1 MRLGKRPANE
11 LAARMN
17 LAGLSEGERAL
28 CEMLESVPPRD
39 DWVSAGTGGL
49 LLAVPGRKS

>member
-1 MRLGKRPANE
+1 VRLGKRPANE